1 MRYFFFQYV
10 ICSPNITFVSF
21 SVGCEEFPKASLLK
35 SLLKD
40 MGQRPEESILQNWI
54 EFKSVEDY
62 NSHNEIDLGE

>member
-21 SVGCEEFPKASLLK
+21 SVSSEEFPKASLLK
-35 SLLKD
+35 SYLKD
-40 MGQRPEESILQNWI
+40 EGYRPEESVLQHWI

-62 NSHNEIDLGE
+62 NSFNEVDLGE